1 MRNFVRPPVEYGY
14 EDQVESGDGISTA
27 AGVLPRPE
35 RSEYAVVVRPRGDGV
50 DDELAG
56 WLTGLHGA
64 GAAGGDGA
72 TRGFHRMYAAFKQR
86 ATHFRVAA
94 ALTEGGF

>member
-1 MRNFVRPPVEYGY
+1 MRNYVRPPVEYGY
-14 EDQVESGDGISTA
+14 EDRVESGEGIETTA
-27 AGVLPRPE
+27 GILPRPE
-35 RSEYAVVVRPRGDGV
+35 RSEYAVVVRPRGHGV
-50 DDELAG
+50 DGELAG

-64 GAAGGDGA
+64 GVACGDGA
-72 TRGFHRMYAAFKQR
+72 TRGFHRMYAVFKQR